1 MLLAQYTKLNQK
13 EKKDEFYFYDK
24 ETFLNLHFISFL
36 QIMLEL
42 AGIIILG
49 ILAQWVAWKLKIPAI
64 LPLILIGL
72 LVGPIAA
79 EFLSEDGSKW
89 IEPVWNGEKGLF
101 PGESLYYFVSLAISI
116 ILFEGGLT
124 LKRNEIKNV
133 GPVITKLITIGSAI
147 TFFGSGILAHYIFDL
162 SWDVSFLFAGLI
174 IVTGPTVIT
183 PILRNIPLKKDVS
196 TVLKWEG
203 ILIDPIGALVAVL
216 VFEFIS
222 VGGGGG
228 FTKTALI
235 EFGKIL
241 LFGTTFGFTFAH
253 ALTYAVNKKMI
264 PHYLLNVVSLSTVLL
279 VFVESEVFAHE
290 SGLLAVVVMGMVLG
304 NGKLKNLKEL
314 LYFKESLSVLLISIL
329 FILLAANININQL
342 MLLYTWKTA
351 ALFAI
356 VVFVIRPLAVFAST
370 MNSKLQFNEKMF
382 ISWVGPRGIVAAG
395 IASLFGSKLLKQGV
409 EGAEYITPL
418 VFMIVLGTVLL
429 NATTARLFAKMVGV
443 FLKSSNAIL
452 FVGASKPSRLIASYL
467 RDKGKRV
474 VLIDSN
480 KTFIEK
486 AMEDDLEAFNV
497 NIYDDDLTDNIEL
510 NDVGYLIALT
520 GNDAVN
526 KYALTNF
533 SESLGEH
540 GSYRLASSLEVINA
554 TTEERQGFF
563 TPKDDYINLSEAFR
577 ENPTIKEVS
586 INSEA
591 EYNKIFTILAK
602 EEKSIPLFIEKEES
616 LYLIPEFEKLD
627 LEKKDIT
634 LSYLGKDVGDDY
646 KIEIEQE
653 EVEIE
658 DEDPL
663 VKTAVKPVGDEKN

>member
-1 MLLAQYTKLNQK
+1 M
-13 EKKDEFYFYDK
+13 
-24 ETFLNLHFISFL
+24 I
-36 QIMLEL
+36 EL

-49 ILAQWVAWKLKIPAI
+49 ILAQWVAWKFKIPAI

-79 EFLSEDGSKW
+79 TYLTEDGSKW
-89 IEPVWNGEKGLF
+89 IEPIWNGEKGLF
-101 PGESLYYFVSLAISI
+101 PGDYLYYFVSLAISI

-124 LKRNEIKNV
+124 LKRSEIKNL
-133 GPVITKLITIGSAI
+133 GPVITKLITLGSAI
-147 TFFGSGILAHYIFDL
+147 TFFGAGIVAHLIFDL
-162 SWDVSFLFAGLI
+162 SWELSFLFSGLI

-183 PILRNIPLKKDVS
+183 PILRNIPLKRDIS

-253 ALTYAVNKKMI
+253 ALAYAVNKKMI
-264 PHYLLNVVSLSTVLL
+264 PHYLLNVVSLSAVLL
-279 VFVESEVFAHE
+279 VFVESEIFAHE

-304 NGKLKNLKEL
+304 NGKLNNIKEL

-329 FILLAANININQL
+329 FILLAANINMEAL

-351 ALFAI
+351 VLFAI
-356 VVFVIRPLAVFAST
+356 VVFLIRPLAVFSST
-370 MNSKLQFNEKMF
+370 LNSKLKLQEKLF

-395 IASLFGSKLLKQGV
+395 IASLFGSKLIKQGV

-429 NATTARLFAKMVGV
+429 NATTARLFAKLVGV
-443 FLKSSNAIL
+443 FLTKSNAIL
-452 FVGASKPSRLIASYL
+452 LVGASNPSRLIASYL

-480 KTFIEK
+480 KNFIK
-486 AMEDDLEAFNV
+486 QAQDDDLEALNV
-497 NIYDDDLTDNIEL
+497 NIYDDELSDNIEL
-510 NDVGYLIALT
+510 SDVGYLIAIT

-526 KYALTNF
+526 KYALANF
-533 SESLGEH
+533 SKIFGEH
-540 GSYRLASSLEVINA
+540 GSFRLASSIEILNA
-554 TTEERQGFF
+554 TDEERQKFF

-577 ENPTIKEVS
+577 ENPNIIEVKIK
-586 INSEA
+586 NKT
-591 EYNKIFTILAK
+591 EYSNILNLLAK
-602 EEKSIPLFIEKEES
+602 EEKSIPLFIENTKGI
-616 LYLIPEFEKLD
+616 YLISEFEKEGF
-627 LEKKDIT
+627 EKKDVV
-634 LSYLGKDVGDDY
+634 LSYLGKNIGDTY
-646 KIEIEQE
+646 KSNSK
-653 EVEIE
+653 V
-658 DEDPL
+658 
-663 VKTAVKPVGDEKN
+663 